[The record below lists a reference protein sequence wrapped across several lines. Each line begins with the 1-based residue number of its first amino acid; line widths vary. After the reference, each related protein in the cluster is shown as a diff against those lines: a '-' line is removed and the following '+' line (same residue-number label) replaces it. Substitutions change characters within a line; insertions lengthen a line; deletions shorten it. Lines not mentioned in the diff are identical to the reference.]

1 MEKDK
6 FNKFFITTAIDY
18 TNDVI
23 HIGHAYQKIL
33 ADAIARYYRL
43 YIGTDNT
50 LFLTGTDE
58 HGSTNEKAAAT
69 AGQTPQDFVD
79 KISQL
84 DKDQLDVLQVSYDRF
99 IRTTDEDHKKQASDF
114 YNKSFQ
120 NGDIYKGKYE
130 GLYCDG
136 CESYK
141 TFSELNEE
149 GQCLLHP
156 TKKIQTTEEENYFF
170 KWSNYSNFLLELLNR
185 DSFVLPDG
193 KRKEMISFVEQG
205 LKDLPVSRP
214 KYKVSW
220 GIDVP
225 NDPTHVLYVWFDA
238 LVNYFT
244 EGFAKGFWTED
255 TKIVHVLGKDNARWH
270 ALLWPA
276 MLKSAGYKVP
286 DTIYVHG
293 FINLDGQKIS
303 KSRGNVI
310 RPSDLVKEFGVDA
323 VRYYFLKFGPITE
336 DVDISVTNL
345 KEVYNAD
352 LANGLGNSVARVAKL
367 AERSGF
373 EFPLDTKDI
382 PFGGDI
388 FQPLRDNYRVD
399 LTLAN
404 IWKELSNLD
413 KHINENEPWGIKD
426 DEKLKEVLGYEVN
439 EIRKISKLIEPFI
452 PNTAKNIHDQFG
464 DLKIKS
470 ATGLFPR
477 I

>member
-1 MEKDK
+1 MKNDK
-6 FNKFFITTAIDY
+6 FTKFFITTAIDY

-23 HIGHAYQKIL
+23 HIGHAYQKVL

-43 YIGTDNT
+43 YLGEAKT

-58 HGSTNEKAAAT
+58 HGSTNEKAAAV
-69 AGQTPQDFVD
+69 AGQTPKDFVD

-84 DKDQLDVLQVSYDRF
+84 DKEQLDILEVSYDRF
-99 IRTTDEDHKKQASDF
+99 IRTTDEDHKKQAADF
-114 YNKSFQ
+114 YQKSFD
-120 NGDIYKGKYE
+120 NGDIYKDTYK
-130 GLYCDG
+130 GLYCEG

-141 TFSELNEE
+141 TLSELDET
-149 GQCLLHP
+149 GQCLMHP
-156 TKKIQTTEEENYFF
+156 TRQIQHTEEENYFF
-170 KWSNYSNFLLELLNR
+170 KWSKYSDFLLELLNKE
-185 DSFVLPDG
+185 SFVLPEG
-193 KRKEMISFVEQG
+193 RRKEMISFIEQG

-244 EGFAKGFWTED
+244 EGYAKGFWNDD
-255 TKIVHVLGKDNARWH
+255 TKIVHTLGKDNARWH

-293 FINLDGQKIS
+293 FINLEGQKIS

-323 VRYYFLKFGPITE
+323 VRYYFLKFGPVTE
-336 DVDISVTNL
+336 DVDISLTHL

-352 LANGLGNSVARVAKL
+352 LANGLGNAVARVAKL

-373 EFPLDTKDI
+373 KFDSSDAI
-382 PFGGDI
+382 VSFDSDI
-388 FQPLRDNYRVD
+388 FKPLRENYRVD
-399 LTLAN
+399 LTLVN
-404 IWKELSNLD
+404 IWKEISNLD

-426 DEKLKEVLGYEVN
+426 ETKLKEVLGYEVN
-439 EIRKISKLIEPFI
+439 EIRKIAKLIEPFL
-452 PNTAKNIHDQFG
+452 PTASQKINEQFRE
-464 DLKIKS
+464 LRIKS
-470 ATGLFPR
+470 ATGIFPR